1 MAVKKIYQPKVRMM
15 KNKNPRFQSI
25 AAQLDL
31 PEDIAKDGYH
41 IEIMNDCA
49 VVDGCKNVAEYGDG
63 IIRLNVGGKIVSVIG
78 CNLTIK
84 SFFCGQ
90 VTVTGRIAAVEIG

>member
-1 MAVKKIYQPKVRMM
+1 MRCSSA
-15 KNKNPRFQSI
+15 RFQSI

-63 IIRLNVGGKIVSVIG
+63 IIRLNVGGKIISVIG